1 MGGVDLQDLLLIALF
16 FNTCVQEEEEALID
30 SIGCAGP
37 TLLQL
42 HHFLMPISHKKHVLF
57 MLQFISYFRYI
68 KILNTE
74 LYVSYTSCPQGQLKS
89 QLRPFKLFVVL
100 TNLDQIRQKR
110 KPLEF
115 EL

>member
-42 HHFLMPISHKKHVLF
+42 HRFLVPIFHNKHELF
-57 MLQFISYFRYI
+57 MLQFISHLI
-68 KILNTE
+68 STLD
-74 LYVSYTSCPQGQLKS
+74 TS
-89 QLRPFKLFVVL
+89 
-100 TNLDQIRQKR
+100 I
-110 KPLEF
+110 
-115 EL
+115 